1 MSITQFASLSP
12 GSTGVTGNHAFQMN
26 GVPAGSSTQKYL
38 PAGFEIYAQGEKCDA
53 LYKVAFGGVRIFR
66 LLADGRRQISA
77 FCLSGEIFGF
87 ESGETHHF
95 FAETLCHSAV
105 SCWPINTSFGTM
117 DAELLPMAIQG
128 LVRAQEH
135 LLVLGRQ
142 DATQRIAAFFLEMAE
157 RQGDLEIVELPM
169 SRNDIADYLGLS
181 LETVSRTFSRLK
193 CNGDIR
199 LFSLRCVKLVNRKH
213 LEKLAS

>member
-1 MSITQFASLSP
+1 MSINQLSTLSFTP
-12 GSTGVTGNHAFQMN
+12 IENGGNRAPRMVVAGV
-26 GVPAGSSTQKYL
+26 SSTQKYL
-38 PAGFEIYAQGEKCDA
+38 PAGFGVYAEGEKCDA
-53 LYKVAFGGVRIFR
+53 LYKVASGGVRIFR

-77 FCLSGEIFGF
+77 FCLPGEMFGF
-87 ESGETHHF
+87 ESGTTHHF
-95 FAETLCHSAV
+95 FAETLCNTV
-105 SCWPINTSFGTM
+105 ISCWPAVSTSRTL
-117 DAELLPMAIQG
+117 DADLLTMAIQA

-157 RQGDLEIVELPM
+157 RQDELEHVELPM

-193 CNGDIR
+193 CKGDIR
-199 LFSLRCVKLVNRKH
+199 LLSLRRVELVNRRH
-213 LEKLAS
+213 LEKLAA